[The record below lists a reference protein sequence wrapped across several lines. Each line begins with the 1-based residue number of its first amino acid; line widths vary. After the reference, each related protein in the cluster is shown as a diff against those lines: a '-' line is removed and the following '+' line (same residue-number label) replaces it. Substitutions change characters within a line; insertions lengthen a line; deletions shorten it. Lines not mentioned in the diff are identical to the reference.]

1 MRDVVVFE
9 RTTAAHFAISLGL
22 LLYTFGTGMA
32 RFDQGTSAGWAEAA
46 AGILLNSLG
55 FPVLTLLE
63 RQGLLRSPGLWG
75 YVPFL
80 CNAALWGL
88 ALVLVVRYRR
98 AS

>member
-1 MRDVVVFE
+1 MRDVVVFGA
-9 RTTAAHFAISLGL
+9 TTAAHVAISLGL

-32 RFDQGTSAGWAEAA
+32 RFDQGTSASRAEAA
-46 AGILLNSLG
+46 AGILLNLLG

-63 RQGLLRSPGLWG
+63 RQSLLRFPGLWG

-80 CNAALWGL
+80 CNAAIWGL
-88 ALVLVVRYRR
+88 AVVLVVRRRR